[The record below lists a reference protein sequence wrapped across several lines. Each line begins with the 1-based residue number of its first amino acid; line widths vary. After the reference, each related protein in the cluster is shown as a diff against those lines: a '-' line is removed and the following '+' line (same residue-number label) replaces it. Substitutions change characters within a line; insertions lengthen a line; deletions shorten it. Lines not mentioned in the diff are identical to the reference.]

1 MSFWNGM
8 DNLNYKAL
16 LWYKTCTTY
25 CTYLSKKALK
35 VPKSFPNLTSTQNGI
50 QSCCLHQ
57 LKWNLLLKNNK
68 DMRII
73 TLSNHGI
80 SFQFRLVMKSFFCN
94 TLSARFICV
103 SVSFEIQVIKH
114 ELIYVCFLN
123 IDCTYLHEREKMKVR
138 EFTSHISLFPKV
150 ISLKLFL
157 VHFQLQK
164 FQNYFIFQLF
174 FLIIFYKIFEHS

>member
-1 MSFWNGM
+1 
-8 DNLNYKAL
+8 
-16 LWYKTCTTY
+16 
-25 CTYLSKKALK
+25 
-35 VPKSFPNLTSTQNGI
+35 
-50 QSCCLHQ
+50 
-57 LKWNLLLKNNK
+57 
-68 DMRII
+68 MRII
-73 TLSNHGI
+73 TLSNRGI

-123 IDCTYLHEREKMKVR
+123 IDCTYLHEKEKMKIR
-138 EFTSHISLFPKV
+138 EFTSHIRLFPKV

-174 FLIIFYKIFEHS
+174 FFYHILQDFRAFITNLQGTVRRYPYQRLV